1 MKERNMKNIAAVAAA
16 TLLMV
21 ALPPLI
27 VGTPA
32 LTQSATG
39 EVSSGGIAG
48 GDSFGSEGS
57 ARGGNGPSQTGVAA
71 SGGVAGGNPAD
82 KSGDAASASAGNG
95 ASGTASVDA
104 AATGSISD
112 PDQPEAAVG
121 IESCG
126 SEGQCR

>member
-71 SGGVAGGNPAD
+71 SGGVAGGNPPG
-82 KSGDAASASAGNG
+82 KSGDAASASAGAG
-95 ASGTASVDA
+95 AAGSASVDA
-104 AATGSISD
+104 TATGSISD

-121 IESCG
+121 IETCG

>member
-1 MKERNMKNIAAVAAA
+1 MKNKLAIAAAS
-16 TLLMV
+16 LLMV

-27 VGTPA
+27 AGTPA
-32 LTQSATG
+32 LAQSATG

-71 SGGVAGGNPAD
+71 SGGVAGGNPAGE
-82 KSGDAASASAGNG
+82 SGDAARASAGVDAAAG
-95 ASGTASVDA
+95 SASVDA
-104 AATGSISD
+104 TATGSISD
-112 PDQPEAAVG
+112 RDPEAAVG

-126 SEGQCR
+126 SDGQCK